1 MDLINDQQ
9 GHSLDIAPGLPAS
22 TDPVPLLGR
31 GHYQVSIGHSSHVR
45 GDVSCQLNNSTIE
58 KVNSLSQQPYN
69 RKCSRSTQHSSDD
82 AVNIYNI
89 TNYTWTYT
97 YNLFLYK
104 LTFFPVFALSWLS
117 NPPFFLLPR
126 LSMELYTQPKEHS
139 KHSPKFQTVQ
149 KPLKIMNKDWYNH
162 HFFSHLCFRVF
173 PEHSKYSHLSSDRF
187 PGPCGSPQQY
197 VGVRVIKDMEDL
209 GLYGVKVGE
218 LVQGLQGGV
227 IIGRLREGGQIQ

>member
-22 TDPVPLLGR
+22 TDPVPLLGC

-58 KVNSLSQQPYN
+58 NVNSLSQQPYN

-89 TNYTWTYT
+89 TNFTRIHK

-149 KPLKIMNKDWYNH
+149 KLWKSWTKTDTTIT
-162 HFFSHLCFRVF
+162 FSLTFALGYSLNTLNIAISAATVF
-173 PEHSKYSHLSSDRF
+173 PDPVGAPSSTLVSVWYRTWKIWVCM
-187 PGPCGSPQQY
+187 GLKWENLYRASRAGSS
-197 VGVRVIKDMEDL
+197 
-209 GLYGVKVGE
+209 
-218 LVQGLQGGV
+218 
-227 IIGRLREGGQIQ
+227 

>member
-58 KVNSLSQQPYN
+58 NVNSLSQQPYN

-89 TNYTWTYT
+89 TNYTWTYK

-104 LTFFPVFALSWLS
+104 LTFFPVFAQSWLS

-126 LSMELYTQPKEHS
+126 LSMELYTQPKEHN

-149 KPLKIMNKDWYNH
+149 TLWKSWTKTDTTIT
-162 HFFSHLCFRVF
+162 FSLTFALGYSLNTLNIAISAATVF
-173 PEHSKYSHLSSDRF
+173 PD
-187 PGPCGSPQQY
+187 P
-197 VGVRVIKDMEDL
+197 VGAPNST
-209 GLYGVKVGE
+209 
-218 LVQGLQGGV
+218 LVSV
-227 IIGRLREGGQIQ
+227 W

>member
-89 TNYTWTYT
+89 TNYTWTYK

-104 LTFFPVFALSWLS
+104 LTFFPVFAQSWLS

-126 LSMELYTQPKEHS
+126 LSMELYTQPKEHN

-149 KPLKIMNKDWYNH
+149 TLWKSWTKTDTTIT
-162 HFFSHLCFRVF
+162 FSLTFALGYSLNTLNIAISAATVF
-173 PEHSKYSHLSSDRF
+173 PDPVGAPSST
-187 PGPCGSPQQY
+187 
-197 VGVRVIKDMEDL
+197 
-209 GLYGVKVGE
+209 
-218 LVQGLQGGV
+218 LVSV
-227 IIGRLREGGQIQ
+227 W

>member
-22 TDPVPLLGR
+22 TDPIPLLGR

-45 GDVSCQLNNSTIE
+45 GDISCQLNNSTIE
-58 KVNSLSQQPYN
+58 NVNSLSQQPYN

-89 TNYTWTYT
+89 TNFTRIHK

-104 LTFFPVFALSWLS
+104 LTFFPVFAQSWLS

-126 LSMELYTQPKEHS
+126 LSMELYTQPEEHS

-149 KPLKIMNKDWYNH
+149 TLWKSWTKTDTTIT
-162 HFFSHLCFRVF
+162 FSLTFALGYSLNTLNIAISAATVF
-173 PEHSKYSHLSSDRF
+173 PDPVGAPSSTLVSVWYRTWKIWVCM
-187 PGPCGSPQQY
+187 GLKWENLYRASRAGSS
-197 VGVRVIKDMEDL
+197 
-209 GLYGVKVGE
+209 
-218 LVQGLQGGV
+218 
-227 IIGRLREGGQIQ
+227 

>member
-22 TDPVPLLGR
+22 TDPIPLLGR

-58 KVNSLSQQPYN
+58 NVNSLSQQPYN
-69 RKCSRSTQHSSDD
+69 RKWSRSTQHSSDD

-89 TNYTWTYT
+89 TNYTWTYK

-104 LTFFPVFALSWLS
+104 LTFFPVFAQSWLS

-126 LSMELYTQPKEHS
+126 LSMELYTQPKEHN

-149 KPLKIMNKDWYNH
+149 KLRKSWTKTDTTIT
-162 HFFSHLCFRVF
+162 FSLTFALGYSLNTLNIAISAATVF
-173 PEHSKYSHLSSDRF
+173 PDPVGAPSSTLVSVWYRTWKIWVCM
-187 PGPCGSPQQY
+187 GLKWENLYRASRAGSS
-197 VGVRVIKDMEDL
+197 
-209 GLYGVKVGE
+209 
-218 LVQGLQGGV
+218 
-227 IIGRLREGGQIQ
+227 

>member
-89 TNYTWTYT
+89 TNYTWTYK

-104 LTFFPVFALSWLS
+104 LTFFPVFAQSWLS

-126 LSMELYTQPKEHS
+126 LSMELYTQPEEHS

-149 KPLKIMNKDWYNH
+149 KLRKSWTKTDTTIT
-162 HFFSHLCFRVF
+162 FSLTFALGYSLNTLNIAISAATVF
-173 PEHSKYSHLSSDRF
+173 PD
-187 PGPCGSPQQY
+187 P
-197 VGVRVIKDMEDL
+197 VGAPNST
-209 GLYGVKVGE
+209 
-218 LVQGLQGGV
+218 LVSV
-227 IIGRLREGGQIQ
+227 W

>member
-45 GDVSCQLNNSTIE
+45 GDISCQLDNSTIE

-69 RKCSRSTQHSSDD
+69 RKWSRSTQHSSDD

-89 TNYTWTYT
+89 TNYTLAYK

-126 LSMELYTQPKEHS
+126 LSMELYTQPEEHS

-149 KPLKIMNKDWYNH
+149 TLWKSWTKTDTTIT
-162 HFFSHLCFRVF
+162 FSLTFALGYSLNTLNIAISAATVF
-173 PEHSKYSHLSSDRF
+173 PDPVGAPSSTLVSVWYRTWKIWVCM
-187 PGPCGSPQQY
+187 GLKWENLYRASRAGSS
-197 VGVRVIKDMEDL
+197 
-209 GLYGVKVGE
+209 
-218 LVQGLQGGV
+218 
-227 IIGRLREGGQIQ
+227 

>member
-1 MDLINDQQ
+1 MDFINDQQ

-58 KVNSLSQQPYN
+58 NVNSLSQQPYN

-89 TNYTWTYT
+89 TNYTWTYK

-126 LSMELYTQPKEHS
+126 LSMELYTQPKEQN

-149 KPLKIMNKDWYNH
+149 KLWKSWTKTDTTIT
-162 HFFSHLCFRVF
+162 FSLTFALGYSLNTLNIAISAATVF
-173 PEHSKYSHLSSDRF
+173 PDPVGAPSSTLVSVWYRTWKIWVCM
-187 PGPCGSPQQY
+187 GLKWENLYRASRAGSS
-197 VGVRVIKDMEDL
+197 
-209 GLYGVKVGE
+209 
-218 LVQGLQGGV
+218 
-227 IIGRLREGGQIQ
+227 

>member
-22 TDPVPLLGR
+22 TDPVPLLWR

-45 GDVSCQLNNSTIE
+45 GDISCQLNNSTIE

-89 TNYTWTYT
+89 TNYTWTYK

-126 LSMELYTQPKEHS
+126 LSMELYTQPEEHS

-149 KPLKIMNKDWYNH
+149 TLWKSWTKTDTTIT
-162 HFFSHLCFRVF
+162 FSLTFALGYSLNTLNIAISAATVF
-173 PEHSKYSHLSSDRF
+173 PDPVGAPSSTLVSVWYRTWKIWVCM
-187 PGPCGSPQQY
+187 GLKWENLYRASRAGSS
-197 VGVRVIKDMEDL
+197 
-209 GLYGVKVGE
+209 
-218 LVQGLQGGV
+218 
-227 IIGRLREGGQIQ
+227 

>member
-22 TDPVPLLGR
+22 TDPIPLLGC

-58 KVNSLSQQPYN
+58 NVNSLSQQPYN

-89 TNYTWTYT
+89 TNHTWTYK

-104 LTFFPVFALSWLS
+104 LTFFPVFAQSWLS

-126 LSMELYTQPKEHS
+126 LSMELYTQPKEHN

-149 KPLKIMNKDWYNH
+149 KLWKSWTKTDTTITFSLFLSPLLWGIPWT
-162 HFFSHLCFRVF
+162 L
-173 PEHSKYSHLSSDRF
+173 
-187 PGPCGSPQQY
+187 
-197 VGVRVIKDMEDL
+197 
-209 GLYGVKVGE
+209 
-218 LVQGLQGGV
+218 
-227 IIGRLREGGQIQ
+227 